1 MASSSRPS
9 SVVPDRISRDRQK
22 ERGGRATKSEP
33 FLAPEA
39 KASSSS
45 STMDARCEMLGEMWR
60 KKDGIKKFEFNLFR
74 TSTKAQTKKNSQ
86 KRASEDELERVRK
99 KEPKQVAAPLVGERA
114 ACDPI
119 GDRCDFFCYFRAAK
133 KPVLHESKSSEE
145 KNLRETGSSV
155 V

>member
-1 MASSSRPS
+1 
-9 SVVPDRISRDRQK
+9 
-22 ERGGRATKSEP
+22 
-33 FLAPEA
+33 
-39 KASSSS
+39 
-45 STMDARCEMLGEMWR
+45 MLGEMWR